1 MAETGKRS
9 DSPKNILLEKHYEDL
24 KRKHFIRLSLM
35 YLLPLI
41 ILIVYFQFQYTNLL
55 SDSRSMHLQSIAE
68 NQANLLDLFLR
79 ERVVN
84 LINMVDNPNIKIP
97 PDDSTMQE
105 YLEIL
110 KTDSKAFTDIDF
122 FNASGYEI
130 AYAGPLKREGHKDY
144 SNEEWF
150 RNLRKS
156 EKRYIIT
163 DVYLGFR
170 QEPHFTIAVKRNIA
184 DSSIVLRATLGPKDI
199 YKFMTSI
206 EGLSDVYVSII
217 NQKGKYQLVSS
228 RLGDV
233 LDRSPILP
241 PQSEKIGSATA
252 EVEDEE
258 VRYGFS
264 WLNEVKWVVIVQ
276 DTDSQIASSFLGM
289 DPNILIFSVLI
300 IMILLLVILYRAKR
314 MATMER
320 EKEIVRSQLE
330 HASKLAS
337 VGELASGIA
346 HEINNPLAIITSEI
360 GLIKDK
366 MNPDFGYEGDSCDGI
381 DEHLEHMREAAYR
394 CRDITQKLLS
404 FVRIDDVRMQEHNIN
419 GIIDDLVDGFFEREF
434 AVSNIEIEKDYDP
447 TLPTIQTDANQLRQV
462 LLNLINNASDAIS
475 PPGKITISTHYDGE
489 YIRIAVSDTG
499 KGICEEEISKLFL
512 PFYTTKETGKGT
524 GLGLSV
530 SYSII
535 KNFGGNIE
543 VESIPGKGSTFTVVL
558 PDNHHNH
565 K

>member
-1 MAETGKRS
+1 MAEDSKQS
-9 DSPKNILLEKHYEDL
+9 ESPKNILLEKHYNDL
-24 KRKHFIRLSLM
+24 KRKHVFRLSMM

-41 ILIVYFQFQYTNLL
+41 ILIIYFQFQYTNLL

-84 LINMVDNPNIKIP
+84 LINLVDNPNLKVP
-97 PDDSTMQE
+97 PDDSTMQD
-105 YLEIL
+105 YLELL

-122 FNASGYEI
+122 FNSSGMEI
-130 AYAGPLKREGHKDY
+130 AYAGPLEKQELKDY
-144 SNEEWF
+144 SKEEWF
-150 RNLRKS
+150 LNLRSS

-170 QEPHFTIAVKRNIA
+170 KEPHFTIAVKRNLG
-184 DSSIVLRATLGPKDI
+184 DSVVVLRATLGPTNI

-206 EGLSDVYVSII
+206 EGLSDVYVTIV
-217 NQKGKYQLVSS
+217 NQNGKYQLVSGK
-228 RLGDV
+228 LGS
-233 LDRSPILP
+233 LLEQSPILP
-241 PQSEKIGSATA
+241 PQNEKIGTSIAGIG
-252 EVEDEE
+252 DSNI
-258 VRYGFS
+258 RFGYS
-264 WLNEVKWVVIVQ
+264 WLSEVNWVVIVQ
-276 DTDSQIASSFLGM
+276 DAESQKESTFLGM
-289 DPNILIFSVLI
+289 NINILIFSILIVVILFLI
-300 IMILLLVILYRAKR
+300 ILFRAKR
-314 MATMER
+314 MATLER

-366 MNPDFGYEGDSCDGI
+366 MDPEFGYKEGDACVGLND
-381 DEHLEHMREAAYR
+381 HLEHMRTAAYR

-404 FVRIDDVRMQEHNIN
+404 FVRVNDVKMMEHNIN
-419 GIIDDLVDGFFEREF
+419 DLLDDLVDGFFEREF
-434 AVSNIEIEKDYDP
+434 SVSNIAIEKHYDNN
-447 TLPTIQTDANQLRQV
+447 LPIIETDANQLRQV
-462 LLNLINNASDAIS
+462 ILNFINNSSDAIT

-489 YIRIAVSDTG
+489 KIRISVSDTG
-499 KGICEEEISKLFL
+499 KGISEDEISKLFM

-535 KNFGGNIE
+535 KNFGGDIE
-543 VESIPGKGSTFTVVL
+543 VESIPGKGSTFTIVL
-558 PDNHHNH
+558 PANNKEH
-565 K
+565 